1 MSWSHDKY
9 LKSIC
14 KMKPQDIQNLQ
25 EAYDQVYELDEAVKG
40 ESSERRK
47 DLAAQRRA
55 GYKPLPPSRGR
66 ENVAKMKRDIEY
78 FDREKIKNEEFDL
91 YNVILSHL
99 LDEGYASTEES
110 ADKIILNMSESWFE
124 DIMELNR
131 YAKETGKSFKS
142 GRSSAKGGSEQIKK
156 RVEKEPYLKYGGS
169 REKPKVRGEKPPKAG
184 EPGSG
189 VQDPAHKVALRR
201 TARELNS
208 QKKIGSRF
216 D

>member
-1 MSWSHDKY
+1 MNSKE
-9 LKSIC
+9 L
-14 KMKPQDIQNLQ
+14 QELQ
-25 EAYDQVYELDEAVKG
+25 EAYSQVGHLDEAVKG
-40 ESSERRK
+40 ESSERRR

-55 GYKPLPPSRGR
+55 GYKPLSPSKGR
-66 ENVAKMKRDIEY
+66 YNVAKMQADIEY
-78 FDREKIKNEEFDL
+78 FDKKEIKNEEFGL
-91 YNVILSHL
+91 YDVILSHL

-110 ADKIILNMSESWFE
+110 ADKIILSMSESWFE

-131 YAKETGKSFKS
+131 YAKETGKSLKT
-142 GRSSAKGGSEQIKK
+142 GRASVKGGNEQIKK

-189 VQDPAHKVALRR
+189 VQDPAHKVSLRR
-201 TARELNS
+201 TAKELNS
-208 QKKIGSRF
+208 QKRIGSRF